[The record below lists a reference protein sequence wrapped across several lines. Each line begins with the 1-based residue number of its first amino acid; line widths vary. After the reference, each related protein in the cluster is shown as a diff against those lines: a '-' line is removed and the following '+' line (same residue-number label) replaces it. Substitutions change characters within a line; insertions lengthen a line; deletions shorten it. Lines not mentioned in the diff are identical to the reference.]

1 MMVMVMMMMMKE
13 KEERMA
19 KNRCIGSNSRLFPEC
34 RGTLSPPSRAAVGCG
49 RRRRILGSVSFSS
62 FSSSLLW
69 LSEEEEVVVVVVVVL
84 LRPTF
89 PKRSARS
96 A

>member
-1 MMVMVMMMMMKE
+1 MTVMMMMMKE

-19 KNRCIGSNSRLFPEC
+19 KNWCIGSNSRLFPEC

-49 RRRRILGSVSFSS
+49 RRRRRLGPVSFSS
-62 FSSSLLW
+62 FSSSSSSW
-69 LSEEEEVVVVVVVVL
+69 EEEEEEEEVVVVVAL